1 MTDTNLHILELKSAF
16 SGRKFFRKSDLV
28 NFYRS
33 QSVRYSEK
41 TFRRFLYGL
50 EKHGLIRSVDAGV
63 YTLSN
68 EQPAPRPLRKF
79 IPVFSPELS
88 ARYESIRAAFP
99 YTEYLLWETR
109 ILHEFMLHQPGKN
122 QVILETEKEAVE
134 SVFNFLSS
142 QEEGKVFM
150 LPDRITLERYIL
162 PKIDSVI
169 VLNLVTQS
177 PQQKVNEIP
186 CPKLEKI
193 LVDVFSDADLFY
205 IFQGQELVNIFE
217 TAFHT
222 YRISEKTLFRYA
234 GRRKVSQKIRAFITQ
249 QTNIQLIQQNLEAL

>member
-1 MTDTNLHILELKSAF
+1 MTDTNLHIPELKSAF
-16 SGRKFFRKSDLV
+16 SGWKFFRKSDLV

-33 QSVRYSEK
+33 QPARYSVK
-41 TFRRFLYGL
+41 DFRRILYGL
-50 EKHGLIRSVDAGV
+50 EKRGLIRSVDAGV
-63 YTLSN
+63 YILSN
-68 EQPAPRPLRKF
+68 EQPASRPQKKF
-79 IPVFSPELS
+79 LPVFSPELS
-88 ARYESIRAAFP
+88 VLNESLQTAFP

-122 QVILETEKEAVE
+122 QAILETEKEAVE

-142 QEEGKVFM
+142 REEGKVFM
-150 LPDRITLERYIL
+150 QPDRITLERYVY
-162 PKIDSVI
+162 PKKECII
-169 VLNLVTQS
+169 VTKLITQS
-177 PQQKVNEIP
+177 PQQEVNEIP

-193 LVDVFSDADLFY
+193 LVDVFADAELFY

>member
-1 MTDTNLHILELKSAF
+1 MDNINLHIPELKSAF
-16 SGRKFFRKSDLV
+16 SGRKFFRKADLV

-33 QSVRYSEK
+33 QSARYSEK
-41 TFRRFLYGL
+41 AFRRILYGL
-50 EKHGLIRSVDAGV
+50 EKSELIRSVDAGV
-63 YTLSN
+63 YTLSD
-68 EQPAPRPLRKF
+68 EQPAPRPQRKF
-79 IPVFSPELS
+79 LPVFSPDLS
-88 ARYESIRAAFP
+88 ARNESIRTAFP

-134 SVFNFLSS
+134 SIFNFLSS

-150 LPDRITLERYIL
+150 QPDRITLERYIL
-162 PKIDSVI
+162 PKTDSVI

-193 LVDVFSDADLFY
+193 LVDVFTDTDLFY
-205 IFQGQELVNIFE
+205 FFQGQELVNIFE
-217 TAFHT
+217 TAFRT

-234 GRRKVSQKIRAFITQ
+234 GRRRVSQKISTFINQ